1 MNGFDIYDRF
11 DFVISWLMAFAA
23 AGAMVL
29 GAPLWVIA
37 LICATGCTIGLLHHF
52 DEFFGR

>member
-1 MNGFDIYDRF
+1 VNGFDIYDRF

-29 GAPLWVIA
+29 AAPL
-37 LICATGCTIGLLHHF
+37 
-52 DEFFGR
+52 